1 MLVRYVCYKVWVTAR
16 VQLKNDQ
23 HLYPINAD
31 PHRHIRTTIQ
41 SIIKFISCI
50 FPEFW
55 TSTPKFCE
63 NCGSSNRD
71 HSKYPMTL
79 AFTAWILGYGTPTK
93 GSCDGDGN
101 LAAEMGGHW
110 KSQGQCVSLNLIL
123 NAMLNALLSQWN
135 IMFLGNVYAYCNM
148 IYLNF
153 QISTKAI

>member
-50 FPEFW
+50 FPEFLDFHPQVLW
-55 TSTPKFCE
+55 ELWLFQSGPLQISHDVGIHRL
-63 NCGSSNRD
+63 NPRLRNPHQGQLWWRRQPGSRNGR
-71 HSKYPMTL
+71 T
-79 AFTAWILGYGTPTK
+79 
-93 GSCDGDGN
+93 
-101 LAAEMGGHW
+101 W